1 MYNVIVVFSAA
12 FPCTNTCG
20 TQQNCSYQCL
30 QSGKAHQSSTIV
42 INNKEWSC
50 YCRKCT
56 GKILRAR
63 KCQRNKWK
71 AAYGN
76 CLELI
81 LFVATPP
88 TNAQHYYHM
97 YVHANIIRPSI
108 RKAKTGLSLFMYD
121 KSIHKYTKMIVIGI
135 QVFGKQVQSPYNISI
150 LQNYT
155 YT

>member
-1 MYNVIVVFSAA
+1 MNSCDVSAGNLKNSSIEGGTKVGLFIMQNDRCLDFNSFSVYSNTLQSKEMYNVIVVFSAA
-12 FPCTNTCG
+12 FTSTNTCG

-88 TNAQHYYHM
+88 TKVQHYYH
-97 YVHANIIRPSI
+97 ICTR
-108 RKAKTGLSLFMYD
+108 
-121 KSIHKYTKMIVIGI
+121 
-135 QVFGKQVQSPYNISI
+135 
-150 LQNYT
+150 
-155 YT
+155 